1 VKKGVI
7 LTIIV
12 VLGVLC
18 SFNLKDQ
25 KEYSSLYLNSV
36 KDFKNSLGELM
47 HKIDASDISSKAG
60 IDALKKDIES
70 SRLKLK
76 AIDFWL
82 RYFEPVGYMK
92 INGPLPVEWENEV
105 FEKFEKP
112 YRREGAGLSLAEIY
126 LNKENANKDSLHI
139 LIQHAIDAVNIFQA
153 DSITSQLDTYHHFFL
168 SNRLYL
174 LNLSSIYT
182 TGFECPG
189 NNNIIPELKTMLTDV
204 KNIYTVFNAGFPST
218 GLSKNYLDQYDK
230 LIAFVDKQPD
240 DFTLFDNFT
249 FIKDYINPL
258 FAENQR
264 MINQYS
270 VISQSYN
277 DYTLNND
284 CYSIFD
290 KSLYAAQNTK
300 GVYSL
305 IDDEKTLDEIKHI
318 GKLLFYDP
326 ILSGNNSRSCA
337 SCHKPSQ
344 YFTDTTV
351 QTSLQFDGQQRL
363 ARNVPSLINVVY
375 NHLLMLDGKHTSLQD
390 QARGV
395 IGNPKEMNCSE
406 KDVLEKVLSCDEY
419 KDAFK
424 KLLKLTPEEKK
435 ISFDHIISAIIF
447 YYGGF
452 SNFYSPFDDAMN
464 KNLSINDDAKKG
476 FNLFMGKAQC
486 GTCHFVPHFNGVK
499 PPFISSEFE
508 VLGVPE
514 DISYKKISTDSG
526 RFDINP
532 AVETWHAFRTGSLRN
547 AEFTKPYMHNGVFNT
562 LDEVMDF
569 YNAGG
574 GVGKK
579 LVVSNQTLSS
589 DSLRLD
595 KEEIRQLI
603 VFIHSLNEKIIFEE
617 PPAQLPV
624 SHNEKLNQRKPAGV
638 Y

>member
-1 VKKGVI
+1 MKKGVI
-7 LTIIV
+7 LTIIIV
-12 VLGVLC
+12 ISVLC
-18 SFNLKDQ
+18 SFKIKDQ
-25 KEYSSLYLNSV
+25 KEYTFLYLSSV

-47 HKIDASDISSKAG
+47 HKIDVSDISTKTG
-60 IDALKKDIES
+60 IDELKKEIGL

-76 AIDFWL
+76 SIDFWL

-92 INGPLPVEWENEV
+92 INGPLPVEWETEV

-126 LNKENANKDSLHI
+126 LNRDNINKDSLHI

-153 DSITSQLDTYHHFFL
+153 DSITDQLDTYHHFFL
-168 SNRLYL
+168 CNRLYL

-189 NNNIIPELKTMLTDV
+189 NNNIVPELKAMLPEV
-204 KNIYTVFNAGFPST
+204 RKIYTAFNTGFSST
-218 GLSKNYLDQYDK
+218 SLSKNYLDLYDK
-230 LIAFVDKQPD
+230 LIAFVNTQPD
-240 DFTLFDNFT
+240 DFTAFDHFT

-258 FAENQR
+258 FSENQR
-264 MINQYS
+264 LINQYAVVS
-270 VISQSYN
+270 KNFN

-284 CYSIFD
+284 CYSIFG

-305 IDDEKTLDEIKHI
+305 VEDENTLNEIKHI

-351 QTSLQFDGQQRL
+351 QTSLQFNGQKRL
-363 ARNVPSLINVVY
+363 PRNVPTLINVIY

-395 IGNPKEMNCSE
+395 ISNPKEMNCSE
-406 KDVLEKVLSCDEY
+406 KEVLEKVLSCDEY

-424 KLLKLTPEEKK
+424 KFLKLTPEEKK
-435 ISFDHIISAIIF
+435 ISFDHIISAITF

-452 SNFYSPFDDAMN
+452 SDYYSPFDDAMN
-464 KNLSINDDAKKG
+464 KNMPINNDAKKG

-499 PPFISSEFE
+499 PPFVNSEFE

-514 DISYKKISTDSG
+514 DLAYKNISPDSG

-532 AVETWHAFRTGSLRN
+532 AKETWHAFRTGSIRN

-579 LVVSNQTLSS
+579 LIVDNQTLSS
-589 DSLRLD
+589 DSLKLD
-595 KEEIRQLI
+595 KEEIRELMA
-603 VFIHSLNEKIIFEE
+603 FIHSLNEKIIFEE
-617 PPAQLPV
+617 PPAQLPL
-624 SHNEKLNQRKPAGV
+624 SHNDKLNHRKVGGT